1 MQRTNDS
8 KDFLVQGN
16 GYVLRVEYTKDH
28 VIFHIREIDK
38 FTKEVF
44 LSMKKMMGD
53 WHEFVSAMGHEYIW
67 AAAPKDNLKIQ
78 RLLNGLNF
86 KYFAEHEDYIVCRYG
101 V

>member
-1 MQRTNDS
+1 MQETIGS
-8 KDFLVQGN
+8 KDFLVKGN
-16 GYVLRVEYTKDH
+16 GYVLRVEYTKDY

-44 LSMKKMMGD
+44 ISMKYQLED
-53 WHEFVSAMGHEYIW
+53 WFEFVSTMGHEYIW
-67 AAAPKDNLKIQ
+67 AVAPKDNLKIQ

-86 KYFAEHEDYIVCRYG
+86 KYFADHEDYIVCRYG

>member
-1 MQRTNDS
+1 MQETNAS
-8 KDFLVQGN
+8 KEFLVQGN

-44 LSMKKMMGD
+44 FSMKKMMED
-53 WHEFVSAMGHEYIW
+53 WFEFVSTMGHEYIW
-67 AAAPKDNLKIQ
+67 AAVPEDDLKIQ
-78 RLLNGLNF
+78 RLLSGLSF
-86 KYFAEHEDYIVCRYG
+86 KYFEKSDGFNVYRYG

>member
-1 MQRTNDS
+1 MQRTNAS
-8 KDFLVQGN
+8 KEFLVQGS

-44 LSMKKMMGD
+44 LSMKMMMED
-53 WHEFVSAMGHEYIW
+53 WYEFVNTMGHEYIW
-67 AAAPKDNLKIQ
+67 AAVPKDNLKIQ
-78 RLLNGLNF
+78 RLLSGLRF
-86 KYFAEHEDYIVCRYG
+86 KYVSQQEDLIVYRYG